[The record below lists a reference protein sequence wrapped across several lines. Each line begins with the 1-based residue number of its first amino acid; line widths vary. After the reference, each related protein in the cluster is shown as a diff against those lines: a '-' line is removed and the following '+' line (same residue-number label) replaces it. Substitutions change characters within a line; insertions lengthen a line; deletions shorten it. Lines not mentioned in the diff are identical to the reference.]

1 MKIKSL
7 VYCPESGS
15 CLVVEQKPR
24 TSSIAFGLAAGPS
37 VARFNRAHIEHSSP
51 SSCEAELLR
60 VKRCFSNP
68 ATRSIASHLSVRQKP
83 RTSSVAFGLAAGPSV
98 DRFNR
103 AHIEHSSPSC
113 AREKRCFSNPRSGFT
128 LLEVMVALAIFAV
141 AAIALT
147 KVAMQY
153 TQSTSNAI
161 LRTKAQFVAM
171 NEVAM
176 MEMNQE
182 WLDGTQSKQVTS
194 QGETWQI
201 DKKAQSTISPKIQRI
216 ELQVS
221 LFNKEQGKVE
231 AGITNLVFFNYPAKA
246 RT

>member
-1 MKIKSL
+1 MKIKYSEDLSL
-7 VYCPESGS
+7 RSYNVNLCTRSIAFG
-15 CLVVEQKPR
+15 LAADLKPH
-24 TSSIAFGLAAGPS
+24 TSSIAFGLAAEPS
-37 VARFNRAHIEHSSP
+37 GAHFEHSSL

-60 VKRCFSNP
+60 VKRCFTNP
-68 ATRSIASHLSVRQKP
+68 ATRSIASRLATR
-83 RTSSVAFGLAAGPSV
+83 SSLA
-98 DRFNR
+98 RFNR
-103 AHIEHSSPSC
+103 V
-113 AREKRCFSNPRSGFT
+113 SGFT

-161 LRTKAQFVAM
+161 LRTKAQFVGM

-176 MEMNQE
+176 MEINQE
-182 WLDGTQSKQVTS
+182 WLEGTQSKQVTS

-221 LFNKEQGKVE
+221 LFNNEQGKVE
-231 AGITNLVFFNYPAKA
+231 AGITNLVSFNYPAKA
-246 RT
+246 RTQ

>member
-1 MKIKSL
+1 MKIKSVTGL
-7 VYCPESGS
+7 PENAC
-15 CLVVEQKPR
+15 CLVKAQKACTSSIVFGLAAGQKPR

-37 VARFNRAHIEHSSP
+37 VARFNRAHIEHSSL
-51 SSCEAELLR
+51 SSCEAGLLR
-60 VKRCFSNP
+60 VKRCFTHP
-68 ATRSIASHLSVRQKP
+68 ATRNIVSR
-83 RTSSVAFGLAAGPSV
+83 LAAGPSV
-98 DRFNR
+98 
-103 AHIEHSSPSC
+103 
-113 AREKRCFSNPRSGFT
+113 ARRRPASGFT

-182 WLDGTQSKQVTS
+182 WLEGTQSKQVTS

-221 LFNKEQGKVE
+221 LFNNEQGKVE

-246 RT
+246 RTQ